1 MQNLKEQSVTASSVY
16 SLDAVVTAPR
26 ILIVGPHRTR
36 TLGGIS
42 TVIDGLLRAAPKAG
56 YEVQHI
62 ASQNDEYQ
70 GMKKLVLATA
80 ALLQYV
86 LKIIWWRPN
95 LTMIHVG
102 SNASLYRKAIF
113 ITVADWLR
121 QRVVTHFH
129 AGDFDHYYEQQS
141 KLGKR
146 FIQTGLRRSQKLIA
160 VSQAT
165 AQRLRQ
171 LLPDAEILMIPNGIK
186 TREFAPIERERDQYV
201 RVLFVGGM
209 GKLKGERDLI
219 QALGLA
225 VKLAP
230 QLRFSLLGHGAAGM
244 RMLCDD
250 HGILARLEHLGPVP
264 HAERAQFFRSADI
277 FVLPS
282 YGEGMPMAVLEAMAA
297 GLPVI
302 ATNVGGIPELITHGA
317 EGFLISPGNVQDLA
331 ERIVRLANNQNLR
344 LQMGQLALNK
354 VQQFEEQHVMER
366 LLQELRT
373 DEVAA
378 SVGSPAFRRN

>member
-1 MQNLKEQSVTASSVY
+1 MQNLKEQSVTVRSVY
-16 SLDAVVTAPR
+16 SSDAVDTSPR

-56 YEVQHI
+56 YEVRHI

-70 GMKKLVLATA
+70 GSGKLVLAIA

-86 LKIIWWRPN
+86 LKVVWWRPN

-102 SNASLYRKAIF
+102 SNASLYRKAVF
-113 ITVADWLR
+113 ITAADWLG

-141 KLGKR
+141 NLGR
-146 FIQTGLRRSQKLIA
+146 CFIQSGLRRSHKLIA

-171 LLPDAEILMIPNGIK
+171 LLPDADIVMIPNGIK
-186 TREFAPIERERDQYV
+186 TQEFAPIVRERDGYV

-209 GKLKGERDLI
+209 SKLKGEGDLI
-219 QALGLA
+219 RALALA
-225 VKLAP
+225 AKRAP
-230 QLRFSLLGHGAAGM
+230 QLRISLLGHGAEGVAA
-244 RMLCDD
+244 LCDEC
-250 HGILARLEHLGPVP
+250 GIRSHIEYLGPVP
-264 HAERAQFFRSADI
+264 HAERAQFFRNADI
-277 FVLPS
+277 FALPS

-302 ATNVGGIPELITHGA
+302 ATHVGGIPELITHGA
-317 EGFLISPGNVQDLA
+317 EGFLIRPGDVQDLA
-331 ERIVRLANNQNLR
+331 ERIVRLANDQNLR
-344 LQMGQLALNK
+344 SQMGQLALKK

-366 LLQELRT
+366 LLKELRT
-373 DEVAA
+373 DE
-378 SVGSPAFRRN
+378 

>member
-1 MQNLKEQSVTASSVY
+1 MQNLKEQSGAVYPVY
-16 SLDAVVTAPR
+16 SSDVVDAVLR
-26 ILIVGPHRTR
+26 ILIIGPHRTR

-56 YEVQHI
+56 YEVRHI

-70 GMKKLVLATA
+70 GSGKLVLAIA
-80 ALLQYV
+80 ASLQYV
-86 LKIIWWRPN
+86 LKVVWWRPN

-102 SNASLYRKAIF
+102 SNASLYRKAVF
-113 ITVADWLR
+113 ITVADWLG

-141 KLGKR
+141 NLGRR
-146 FIQTGLRRSQKLIA
+146 FIQTGLRRSHKLIA
-160 VSQAT
+160 VSQAA

-171 LLPDAEILMIPNGIK
+171 LLPDADIVMIPNGIK
-186 TREFAPIERERDQYV
+186 TQEFAPIVRERDGYV

-209 GKLKGERDLI
+209 GKLKGENDLI

-225 VKLAP
+225 AKRAP
-230 QLRFSLLGHGAAGM
+230 QLRISLLGHGAEGVAT
-244 RMLCDD
+244 LCDEC
-250 HGILARLEHLGPVP
+250 GIHSHIEHLGPVP
-264 HAERAQFFRSADI
+264 HAERAQFFRNADI

-302 ATNVGGIPELITHGA
+302 ATHVGGIPELITHGA
-317 EGFLISPGNVQDLA
+317 EGFLIRPGDIQDLA
-331 ERIVRLANNQNLR
+331 ERIVRLANDQNLR
-344 LQMGQLALNK
+344 SQMGQLALKK

-366 LLQELRT
+366 LLQELRM
-373 DEVAA
+373 DEVE
-378 SVGSPAFRRN
+378 